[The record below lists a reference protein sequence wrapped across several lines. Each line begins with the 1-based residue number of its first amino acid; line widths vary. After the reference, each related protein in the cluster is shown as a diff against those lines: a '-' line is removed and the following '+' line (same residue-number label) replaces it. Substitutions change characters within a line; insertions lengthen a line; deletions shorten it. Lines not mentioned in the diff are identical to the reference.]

1 MTKRNHKLF
10 SFMLVFSILG
20 FFFSTFFCLAAY
32 LKYVENQDGAFGTIG
47 LRSYFHCG
55 TGSEDDPYVITRP
68 RHLYNLSH
76 LQALGVFSEQK
87 YFQLGYDLNGDGDLE
102 FYTSDSTSNEYSTV
116 LDMKDY
122 DGNDATSTITSIG
135 SEATPFYGVFEGNGL
150 TIKNLTV
157 DASLED
163 SGLFGYTASRSL
175 IENFILDEVTIKNDG
190 YSSSLAGLY
199 GSENGLALKKRSTF
213 TVMQSDDSHK
223 VVYGYDKNGNSKI
236 NSGMTGDSTN
246 KVSFDIYYPDESADA
261 SKYYYKM
268 PSINFDVT
276 EDAND
281 SFTYTLLSSDVF
293 FTKTTAESGEETLT
307 LNEYD
312 KDSTDL
318 TDIFS
323 YFDSYKK
330 ENLDESTSQVDI
342 IYPLTLSMTVSLVAN
357 YVDTSSICH
366 SKVVAALNI
375 SFEKLLENSKFIT
388 MYVQPRETQHENNMG
403 LVIGHCDG
411 SCKNVYVHNGYF
423 KMNTNNDNNAVS
435 QNSMTGFIGLIG
447 PSVNNSAST
456 TAKGN
461 IATTGKDV
469 GVLDFTDIY
478 TSIVG
483 ENPTFTSTTAGDNTY
498 YTYNAEDDNQYM
510 DYLRYDGSVTDKTRY
525 TDAENS
531 IALIG
536 KKVVK
541 DDEEH
546 NRGLGVFTIAT
557 DYAEGGTGSNRYN
570 RIKMSTLVKSKFP
583 SSQGTSQVDLYDASN
598 IFYSTYEYKKE
609 NISGIYGNNSNV
621 FSSISKALETPGTV
635 SEYYSAGYHMPEES
649 TVQSMDIY
657 EAYYNYLFR
666 FQLQSDRSSF
676 YFSDLNAN
684 SIGGKFLNNYFSHI
698 LVDENGDSIPVG
710 SSQFG
715 LMIKNK
721 KKQNITE
728 LTTNFKL
735 DNTGEMYVFGQ
746 SDDVK
751 DQGTVY
757 SDQTSYVVSNSIN
770 FEIKTDYA
778 NVTILASN
786 YENDNQVS
794 SKGSMLGV
802 YKLPNNLKIA
812 SSGNPPIPCDEKGN
826 ILSWN
831 NPDYAMALP
840 ANKAISFYEYKSD
853 SIGRIGRKALGANYF
868 DTNEEVTSSNNSS
881 VLVDTSSS
889 DTSYLS
895 NPIFAHTFKLPKG
908 RYCLGSA
915 LGSAHV
921 FYICAQGQDE
931 GDISLAANVYSKINL
946 VENMDFIKSATPEDG
961 KPFFSLDRE
970 TSVLSTTEDLKKNR
984 LYIIFDSGN
993 VSHFLASSKNNV
1005 DKTKFELNMTYDKEN
1020 SQFVFSKGSDSDL
1033 GSISSMVIT
1042 NYGCLDVD
1050 NIGLKNNTTINL
1062 FGQTTT
1068 EKKITYA

>member
-10 SFMLVFSILG
+10 SCMLVFSILG

-32 LKYVENQDGAFGTIG
+32 LKYVENQDGAFGTVG

-55 TGSEDDPYVITRP
+55 TGSEEDPYVITRP

-76 LQALGVFSEQK
+76 LQALGVFSEKK
-87 YFQLGYDLNGDGDLE
+87 YFQLGYDLEGNGNLE
-102 FYTSDSTSNEYSTV
+102 FYKSDSTSDEYSTV
-116 LDMKDY
+116 LDMNEYK
-122 DGNDATSTITSIG
+122 GNEATTTITSIG

-190 YSSSLAGLY
+190 YSDDLKGLY
-199 GSENGLALKKRSTF
+199 SSESDLALKKRSSF
-213 TVMQSDDSHK
+213 TVKQDDAHK
-223 VVYGYDKNGNSKI
+223 VIYGYDESGNSKI
-236 NSGMTGDSTN
+236 NEGMTGDSTN
-246 KVSFDIYYPDESADA
+246 KVSFDIYYPDKDADG
-261 SKYYYKM
+261 SKYYYNM
-268 PSINFDVT
+268 PTIDFGVET
-276 EDAND
+276 KEND

-293 FTKTTAESGEETLT
+293 FTKATAENGTETLT

-312 KDSTDL
+312 EESKDL

-330 ENLDESTSQVDI
+330 ENLDDTTTETDI
-342 IYPLTLSMTVSLVAN
+342 VYPLTLSMTVSLVAN
-357 YVDTSSICH
+357 YVDSSSICH

-375 SFEKLLENSKFIT
+375 SFEKLLKDSKFIT

-423 KMNTNNDNNAVS
+423 KMNSNNQNTAVS

-483 ENPTFTSTTAGDNTY
+483 ESPTFTSIDDSY
-498 YTYNAEDDNQYM
+498 YTYEPNQDSENQYM
-510 DYLRYDGSVTDKTRY
+510 EYLRFKDSSETKKY
-525 TDAENS
+525 TKEKNS

-536 KKVVK
+536 QKTIK
-541 DDEEH
+541 DDETH
-546 NRGLGVFTIAT
+546 NRGLGVFTVAT
-557 DYAEGGTGSNRYN
+557 NYQEGGNNQQNVYLGIDKSN
-570 RIKMSTLVKSKFP
+570 IVKSKLTTTKDTK
-583 SSQGTSQVDLYDASN
+583 SWYDSFDSKN

-609 NISGIYGNNSNV
+609 NVSTIYPEQLKDKVWN
-621 FSSISKALETPGTV
+621 SISASISDPSTI
-635 SEYYSAGYHMPEES
+635 SDYYSPGYHMPEES
-649 TVQSMDIY
+649 TVSSMDVY

-666 FQLQSDRSSF
+666 FQLDKSRSSF
-676 YFSDLNAN
+676 YFSDLAKD

-698 LVDENGDSIPVG
+698 LVDEEGKSIPVG

-721 KKQNITE
+721 KKQNISE

-735 DNTGEMYVFGQ
+735 DNSGSMYVFGE
-746 SDDVK
+746 DDSSK
-751 DQGTVY
+751 SGNKYTN
-757 SDQTSYVVSNSIN
+757 QTSYVVSNSIN
-770 FEIKTDYA
+770 FEIKTDMA

-786 YENDNQVS
+786 NETSNSTSPDT
-794 SKGSMLGV
+794 GSMLGV
-802 YKLPNNLKIA
+802 YKLPETLI
-812 SSGNPPIPCDEKGN
+812 STDSFPVPCDSTGSA
-826 ILSWN
+826 LSWD

-840 ANKAISFYEYKSD
+840 ANKAISFYQYKNDGST
-853 SIGRIGRKALGANYF
+853 GQIGRKSLSGSDEF
-868 DTNEEVTSSNNSS
+868 SVVQSDNNSS
-881 VLVDTSSS
+881 IFVNTSNDSA
-889 DTSYLS
+889 YICH
-895 NPIFAHTFKLPKG
+895 PIFAHTFKLPRG

-921 FYICAQGQDE
+921 YYICAQGQDE
-931 GDISLAANVYSKINL
+931 GDISLAANVYSKINV
-946 VENMDFIKSATPEDG
+946 VENMDFIKSATAEDDTT
-961 KPFFSLDRE
+961 FFSIDK
-970 TSVLSTTEDLKKNR
+970 TTGIISTTDALKSNR
-984 LYIIFDSGN
+984 LYIILDSGN
-993 VSHFLASSKNNV
+993 VSHFNASTKNN
-1005 DKTKFELNMTYDKEN
+1005 TYLFELNMKYEN
-1020 SQFVFSKGSDSDL
+1020 DQFVFSIEKGSDLSSVS
-1033 GSISSMVIT
+1033 SIAIT
-1042 NYGCLDVD
+1042 NYGGL
-1050 NIGLKNNTTINL
+1050 NSIGSSNASIKLFENTASTNSS
-1062 FGQTTT
+1062 
-1068 EKKITYA
+1068 ITYTYKG

>member
-10 SFMLVFSILG
+10 SCMLVFSILG

-55 TGSEDDPYVITRP
+55 TGSEEDPYVITRP

-76 LQALGVFSEQK
+76 LQALGVFSEKK
-87 YFQLGYDLNGDGDLE
+87 YFQLGYDLDGYGNLE
-102 FYTSDSTSNEYSTV
+102 FYKSDSTSDEYSTV
-116 LDMKDY
+116 LNMNEYK
-122 DGNDATSTITSIG
+122 GNEATTTITSIG

-190 YSSSLAGLY
+190 YSSDLSGLY
-199 GSENGLALKKRSTF
+199 SSESDLALKKRSSF
-213 TVMQSDDSHK
+213 TVKQDDAHK
-223 VVYGYDKNGNSKI
+223 VVYGYDENGNSQI
-236 NSGMTGDSTN
+236 NEGMTGDSTN
-246 KVSFDIYYPDESADA
+246 KVSFDIYYPDATADG

-268 PSINFDVT
+268 PTIDFGVET
-276 EDAND
+276 KEND

-293 FTKTTAESGEETLT
+293 FTKATAENGTETLT
-307 LNEYD
+307 LNEYNE
-312 KDSTDL
+312 KSTDL

-323 YFDSYKK
+323 YFDSYKE
-330 ENLDESTSQVDI
+330 ENLDGTTTETDI
-342 IYPLTLSMTVSLVAN
+342 VYPLTLSMTVSLVAN
-357 YVDTSSICH
+357 YVDSSSICH

-375 SFEKLLENSKFIT
+375 SFEKLLKDSKFIT

-423 KMNTNNDNNAVS
+423 KMNSNNQNTAVS

-483 ENPTFTSTTAGDNTY
+483 DSKFSSIKAGSNTY
-498 YTYNAEDDNQYM
+498 YTYTAENDNQYM
-510 DYLRYDGSVTDKTRY
+510 DYLRYDGSVADRTRY
-525 TDAENS
+525 TDAQNS

-541 DDEEH
+541 DDETH

-557 DYAEGGTGSNRYN
+557 DYAEGGTGSNKYN
-570 RIKMSTLVKSKFP
+570 RIKMSTIVKSKFP
-583 SSQGTSQVDLYDASN
+583 SSQGTLMVDFYDACN

-609 NISGIYGNNSNV
+609 NISTIYGNNSDV
-621 FSSISKALETPGTV
+621 FSSISDTLTSPEKV
-635 SEYYSAGYHMPEES
+635 SDYYSPGYHMPEES
-649 TVQSMDIY
+649 TVSSMDVY

-666 FQLQSDRSSF
+666 FQLKSDRSSF

-721 KKQNITE
+721 KKQNISE

-735 DNTGEMYVFGQ
+735 DNSGDMYVFGQ
-746 SDDVK
+746 DDSVTSE
-751 DQGTVY
+751 GTVY
-757 SDQTSYVVSNSIN
+757 ANQTSYVVSNSIN
-770 FEIKTDYA
+770 FEIKTDMA

-786 YENDNQVS
+786 YENDNNVY

-802 YKLPNNLKIA
+802 YKLPDNLTIA
-812 SSGNPPIPCDEKGN
+812 SSGNPPVPCDSNGKA
-826 ILSWN
+826 LTWQ

-853 SIGRIGRKALGANYF
+853 SIGRIGRKKLGSDYF
-868 DTNEEVTSSNNSS
+868 EATEEVTSSNNSS
-881 VLVDTSSS
+881 ILVDTSA
-889 DTSYLS
+889 DSYYIS

-946 VENMDFIKSATPEDG
+946 VENMDFIKTATPEEG
-961 KPFFSLDRE
+961 KTFFSLDST
-970 TSVLSTTEDLKKNR
+970 TSVLSATEDLKKNR

-993 VSHFLASSKNNV
+993 VSHFLASSKNNA
-1005 DKTKFELNMTYDKEN
+1005 DKKKFELNMTYDETN
-1020 SQFVFSKGSDSDL
+1020 SQFDFTIGMNSDL

-1042 NYGCLDVD
+1042 NYGHLDVD
-1050 NIGLKNNTTINL
+1050 NIKSSNATINL
-1062 FGQTTT
+1062 FGTTT
-1068 EKKITYA
+1068 RDSKITYA

>member
-1 MTKRNHKLF
+1 MTKRNHILF
-10 SFMLVFSILG
+10 SCMLVFSILG

-55 TGSEDDPYVITRP
+55 TGSEEDPYVITRP

-76 LQALGVFSEQK
+76 LQALGVFSEKK
-87 YFQLGYDLNGDGDLE
+87 YFQLGYDLDGDGTLE
-102 FYTSDSTSNEYSTV
+102 FYKSDSTSDEYSTV
-116 LDMKDY
+116 LDMNEYK
-122 DGNDATSTITSIG
+122 GNEATTTITSIG

-190 YSSSLAGLY
+190 YSSDLSGLY
-199 GSENGLALKKRSTF
+199 SSESDLALKKRSSF
-213 TVMQSDDSHK
+213 TVKQDDETHK
-223 VVYGYDKNGNSKI
+223 VVYGYDDNGNSKI
-236 NSGMTGDSTN
+236 TDGMTGDSTN
-246 KVSFDIYYPDESADA
+246 KVSFDIYYPDATADG

-268 PSINFDVT
+268 PTIDFGVET
-276 EDAND
+276 KEND

-293 FTKTTAESGEETLT
+293 FTKATAKNGTETLT
-307 LNEYD
+307 LNEYNE
-312 KDSTDL
+312 KSTDL

-323 YFDSYKK
+323 YFDSYK
-330 ENLDESTSQVDI
+330 EGNLDGSTTVTDI
-342 IYPLTLSMTVSLVAN
+342 VYPLTLSMTVSLVAN
-357 YVDTSSICH
+357 YVDSSSICH

-375 SFEKLLENSKFIT
+375 SFEKLLKDSKFIT

-423 KMNTNNDNNAVS
+423 KMNSNNQNTAVS

-483 ENPTFTSTTAGDNTY
+483 DSKFSSIKAGSNTY
-498 YTYNAEDDNQYM
+498 YTYTAENDNQYM
-510 DYLRYDGSVTDKTRY
+510 DYLRYDGSVADRTRY
-525 TDAENS
+525 TDAQNS

-541 DDEEH
+541 DDETH

-557 DYAEGGTGSNRYN
+557 DYAEGGTGSNKYN
-570 RIKMSTLVKSKFP
+570 RIKMSTIVKSKFP
-583 SSQGTSQVDLYDASN
+583 SSQGTSMVDFYDASN

-609 NISGIYGNNSNV
+609 NISTIYGNNSDV
-621 FSSISKALETPGTV
+621 FSSISDTLTSPEKV
-635 SEYYSAGYHMPEES
+635 SDYYSPGYHMPEES
-649 TVQSMDIY
+649 TVSSMDVY

-666 FQLQSDRSSF
+666 FQLKSDRSSF

-735 DNTGEMYVFGQ
+735 DNSGDMYVFGQ
-746 SDDVK
+746 DDSVTSE
-751 DQGTVY
+751 GTVY
-757 SDQTSYVVSNSIN
+757 TGQTSYVVSNSIN
-770 FEIKTDYA
+770 FEIKTDMA

-786 YENDNQVS
+786 YENDNNVY

-802 YKLPNNLKIA
+802 YKLPDNLTIA
-812 SSGNPPIPCDEKGN
+812 SSGNPPVPCDSNGKA
-826 ILSWN
+826 LTWQ

-853 SIGRIGRKALGANYF
+853 SIGRIGRKKLGSDYF
-868 DTNEEVTSSNNSS
+868 EATEEVTSSNNSS
-881 VLVDTSSS
+881 ILVDTSA
-889 DTSYLS
+889 DSYYIS

-946 VENMDFIKSATPEDG
+946 VENMDFIKTATPEEG
-961 KPFFSLDRE
+961 KTFFSLDST
-970 TSVLSTTEDLKKNR
+970 TSVLSATEDLKKNR

-993 VSHFLASSKNNV
+993 VSHFLASSKNNA
-1005 DKTKFELNMTYDKEN
+1005 DKKKFELNMTYDETN
-1020 SQFVFSKGSDSDL
+1020 SQFDFTIGMNSDL

-1042 NYGCLDVD
+1042 NYGHLDVD
-1050 NIGLKNNTTINL
+1050 NIKSSNATINL
-1062 FGQTTT
+1062 FGTTT
-1068 EKKITYA
+1068 RDSKITYA

>member
-10 SFMLVFSILG
+10 SCMLVFSILG

-55 TGSEDDPYVITRP
+55 TGSEEDPYVITRP

-76 LQALGVFSEQK
+76 LQALGVFSEKK
-87 YFQLGYDLNGDGDLE
+87 YFQLGYDLDGYGNLE
-102 FYTSDSTSNEYSTV
+102 FYKNDSTSDEYSTV
-116 LDMKDY
+116 LDMNEYK
-122 DGNDATSTITSIG
+122 GEEATTTITSIG

-163 SGLFGYTASRSL
+163 SGLFGYTASRSI

-190 YSSSLAGLY
+190 YSSDLSGLY
-199 GSENGLALKKRSTF
+199 SSESDLALKKRSSF
-213 TVMQSDDSHK
+213 TVKQDDETHK
-223 VVYGYDKNGNSKI
+223 VVYGYDENGNSKI
-236 NSGMTGDSTN
+236 NEGMTGDSTN
-246 KVSFDIYYPDESADA
+246 KVSFDIYYPDATADG
-261 SKYYYKM
+261 SKYYYNM
-268 PSINFDVT
+268 PTIDFGVET
-276 EDAND
+276 KEND

-293 FTKTTAESGEETLT
+293 FTKATAENGTETLT

-312 KDSTDL
+312 EESKDL

-330 ENLDESTSQVDI
+330 ENLDDTTTETDI
-342 IYPLTLSMTVSLVAN
+342 VYPLTLSMTVSLVAN
-357 YVDTSSICH
+357 YVDSSSICH

-375 SFEKLLENSKFIT
+375 SFEKLLKDSKFIT

-423 KMNTNNDNNAVS
+423 KMNSNNSNTAVS

-483 ENPTFTSTTAGDNTY
+483 DNPVFTPYTSGTNTY
-498 YTYNAEDDNQYM
+498 YTYEANQESDNQYM
-510 DYLRYDGSVTDKTRY
+510 DYLRYDSDSETKKY

-536 KKVVK
+536 RQTIK
-541 DDEEH
+541 DDETH

-557 DYAEGGTGSNRYN
+557 NYSEGGVGTYKFDG
-570 RIKMSTLVKSKFP
+570 IKKSTIVKSKNP
-583 SSQGTSQVDLYDASN
+583 TGQTTSAFYDSYDSKN
-598 IFYSTYEYKKE
+598 IFYSTYEYKKK
-609 NISGIYGNNSNV
+609 NISTIYGNNSDV
-621 FSSISKALETPGTV
+621 FSSISDTLTSPEKV
-635 SEYYSAGYHMPEES
+635 SDYYSPGYHMPEES
-649 TVQSMDIY
+649 TVGSMGVY

-666 FQLQSDRSSF
+666 FQLDDSRSKF
-676 YFSDLNAN
+676 YFADLDAS

-698 LVDENGDSIPVG
+698 LVDEEGEAIPVG

-721 KKQNITE
+721 KKQNISE

-735 DNTGEMYVFGQ
+735 DSSGQMFVFGQ
-746 SDDVK
+746 DSSVNQQNK
-751 DQGTVY
+751 IY
-757 SDQTSYVVSNSIN
+757 SNQSSYVVSNSIN
-770 FEIKTDYA
+770 FEIKTDMA
-778 NVTILASN
+778 NVTILASSN
-786 YENDNQVS
+786 ESGNSIDS
-794 SKGSMLGV
+794 GSMLGV
-802 YKLPNNLKIA
+802 YKLPDYLKIP
-812 SSGNPPIPCDEKGN
+812 SGESTPIPCDVKGN
-826 ILSWN
+826 FFTWD

-853 SIGRIGRKALGANYF
+853 GSTGKIGRKDLDTNYF
-868 DTNEEVTSSNNSS
+868 SDSEVVTENNNSS
-881 VLVDTSSS
+881 ILVSTDT
-889 DTSYLS
+889 TYLKH
-895 NPIFAHTFKLPKG
+895 PIFAHTFKLPKG

-915 LGSAHV
+915 SGSAHV

-931 GDISLAANVYSKINL
+931 GDISLAANVYSKIN
-946 VENMDFIKSATPEDG
+946 VVDNMDFIKSATADEE
-961 KPFFSLDRE
+961 KPFFSITDGVV
-970 TSVLSTTEDLKKNR
+970 SPNTENLKEKR

-993 VSHFLASSKNNV
+993 VSQFSAASKNNENQHL
-1005 DKTKFELNMTYDKEN
+1005 FELKMVYNEQTTYFDIT
-1020 SQFVFSKGSDSDL
+1020 KGDNSDL
-1033 GSISSMVIT
+1033 GSVSSLTIT
-1042 NYGCLDVD
+1042 NYGGLDD
-1050 NIGLKNNTTINL
+1050 IGSSNATINL
-1062 FGQTTT
+1062 FGTTYNNQ
-1068 EKKITYA
+1068 KITYTYKG

>member
-32 LKYVENQDGAFGTIG
+32 LKYVENQDGAFGTVG

-55 TGSEDDPYVITRP
+55 TGSEEDPYVITRP

-76 LQALGVFSEQK
+76 LQALGVFSEKK
-87 YFQLGYDLNGDGDLE
+87 YFQLGYDLEGNGNLE
-102 FYTSDSTSNEYSTV
+102 FYNSDSTSDEYSTV
-116 LDMKDY
+116 LDMNEYQGKE
-122 DGNDATSTITSIG
+122 ATTTITSIG

-175 IENFILDEVTIKNDG
+175 IENFILDEVAIKNDG
-190 YSSSLAGLY
+190 YSSDLSGLY
-199 GSENGLALKKRSTF
+199 SSESDLALKKRSSF
-213 TVMQSDDSHK
+213 TVKQDDDAHK
-223 VVYGYDKNGNSKI
+223 VVYGYDGSGNSKI
-236 NSGMTGDSTN
+236 NEGMTGDSTN
-246 KVSFDIYYPDESADA
+246 KVSFDIYYPDATADD
-261 SKYYYKM
+261 SKYYYNM
-268 PSINFDVT
+268 PTIDFGVET
-276 EDAND
+276 KEND

-293 FTKTTAESGEETLT
+293 FTKATAENGTETLT

-312 KDSTDL
+312 EESKDL

-323 YFDSYKK
+323 YFDSYKE
-330 ENLDESTSQVDI
+330 ENLDDTTTETDI
-342 IYPLTLSMTVSLVAN
+342 VYPLTLSMTVSLVAN
-357 YVDTSSICH
+357 YVDSSSICH

-375 SFEKLLENSKFIT
+375 SFEKLLKDSKFIT

-423 KMNTNNDNNAVS
+423 KMNTNNQNTAVS

-483 ENPTFTSTTAGDNTY
+483 DSKFSSIKAGSNTY
-498 YTYNAEDDNQYM
+498 YTYTAENDNQYM
-510 DYLRYDGSVTDKTRY
+510 DYLRYDGSVADTTRY
-525 TDAENS
+525 TDAQNS

-541 DDEEH
+541 DDETH

-557 DYAEGGTGSNRYN
+557 DYAEGGTGSNKYN
-570 RIKMSTLVKSKFP
+570 RIKMSTIVKSKFP
-583 SSQGTSQVDLYDASN
+583 SSQGTSMVDFYDASN

-609 NISGIYGNNSNV
+609 NISTIYGNNSDV
-621 FSSISKALETPGTV
+621 FSSISDTLTSPEKV
-635 SEYYSAGYHMPEES
+635 SDYYSPGYHMPEES
-649 TVQSMDIY
+649 TVSSMDVY

-666 FQLQSDRSSF
+666 FQLKSDRSSF

-698 LVDENGDSIPVG
+698 LVDENGDSIPLG

-735 DNTGEMYVFGQ
+735 DNSGDMYVFGQ
-746 SDDVK
+746 DDSVTSE
-751 DQGTVY
+751 GTVY
-757 SDQTSYVVSNSIN
+757 TGQTSYVVSNSIN
-770 FEIKTDYA
+770 FEIKTDMA

-786 YENDNQVS
+786 YENDNNVY

-802 YKLPNNLKIA
+802 YKLPDNLIIA
-812 SSGNPPIPCDEKGN
+812 SSGNPPVPCDSNGKA
-826 ILSWN
+826 LTWQ

-853 SIGRIGRKALGANYF
+853 SIGRIGRKKLDADYF
-868 DTNEEVTSSNNSS
+868 EATEEVTSSNNSS
-881 VLVDTSSS
+881 ILVDTSV
-889 DTSYLS
+889 DSYYIS

-946 VENMDFIKSATPEDG
+946 VENMDFIKTATPEEG
-961 KPFFSLDRE
+961 KTFFSLDST
-970 TSVLSTTEDLKKNR
+970 TSVLSATEDLKKNR

-993 VSHFLASSKNNV
+993 VSHFLASSKNNA
-1005 DKTKFELNMTYDKEN
+1005 DKKKFELNMTYDETN
-1020 SQFVFSKGSDSDL
+1020 SQFDFTIGKDSDL

-1042 NYGCLDVD
+1042 NYGHLDVD
-1050 NIGLKNNTTINL
+1050 NIKSSNATINL
-1062 FGQTTT
+1062 FGTTT
-1068 EKKITYA
+1068 TDSKITYA